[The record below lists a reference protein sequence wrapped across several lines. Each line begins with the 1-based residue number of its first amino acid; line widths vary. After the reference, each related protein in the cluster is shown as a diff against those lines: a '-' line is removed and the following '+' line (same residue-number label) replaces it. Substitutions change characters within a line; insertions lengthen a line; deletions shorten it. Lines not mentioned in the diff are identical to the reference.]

1 MSARTESGTRGT
13 LTIGDRPPYTRPMLD
28 WSERVIV
35 IGEVAQAHDGS
46 LGIAHAHID
55 AIADA
60 GADAVK
66 FQTHIAAA
74 ESTPGEP
81 WRVRFS
87 HEDATRYDYWRR
99 MEFTPEGWAGLRAHA
114 EDRGLQFLSSPFS
127 LQAVELLE
135 RVGVAAWKIAS
146 GETSNPLLLDR
157 ITAGRLPIL
166 LSTGMSPWEEID
178 VAVARVRERTQA
190 PLAVLQ
196 CTSAYPTEP
205 EGLGLNVLGELRE
218 RYGCAPGLSDH
229 SGTIFPSIAATAL
242 GARVI
247 EVHVALSRHMFG
259 PDTPASVTVEELRE
273 LARGV
278 RMIERALAA
287 AVDKDAMAERLAG
300 TRALFTRSVVAS
312 RDLPSGTVLAADDLA
327 AKKPG
332 GGMPAERL
340 PALVGRRLR
349 KSVAADAPLAEDHLE
364 PTG

>member
-1 MSARTESGTRGT
+1 
-13 LTIGDRPPYTRPMLD
+13 MLD

-55 AIADA
+55 AIAGA

-87 HEDATRYDYWRR
+87 HEDDTRYDYWRR
-99 MEFTPEGWAGLRAHA
+99 MEFEPEQWAGLRDHA
-114 EDRGLQFLSSPFS
+114 ADRGLQFLSSPFS
-127 LQAVELLE
+127 LEAVELLE

-157 ITAGRLPIL
+157 ITAGGLPIL
-166 LSTGMSPWEEID
+166 LSTGMSPWAEID
-178 VAVARVRERTQA
+178 AAVERVRDRTQA

-205 EGLGLNVLGELRE
+205 EDLGLNVLAELRD
-218 RYGCAPGLSDH
+218 RYGCDAGLSDH
-229 SGTIFPSIAATAL
+229 SGTIFPSLAATAL
-242 GARVI
+242 GARVV
-247 EVHVALSRHMFG
+247 EVHVALSRQMFG
-259 PDTPASVTVEELRE
+259 PDVPASVTSEELGE
-273 LARGV
+273 LVRGV
-278 RMIERALAA
+278 RMIDRALRSP
-287 AVDKDAMAERLAG
+287 VDKDAMAERLAG

-312 RDLPSGTVLAADDLA
+312 RDLSSGTVLAGDDLA

-332 GGMPAERL
+332 GGLGPERL
-340 PALVGRRLR
+340 GELVGRRLR
-349 KSVAADAPLAEDHLE
+349 SAVAADEPLAEEHLQPE
-364 PTG
+364 G